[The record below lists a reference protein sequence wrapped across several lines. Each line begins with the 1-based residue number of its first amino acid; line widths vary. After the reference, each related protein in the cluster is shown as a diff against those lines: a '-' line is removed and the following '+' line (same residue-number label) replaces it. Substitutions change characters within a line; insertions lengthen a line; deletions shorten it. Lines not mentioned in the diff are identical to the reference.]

1 MCCPHACPSIDIII
15 DSGPEFPMLALNY
28 GVRIYFPKN
37 ESDAPYFCFCQVGES
52 ISEDV
57 LGTVEPRSSTSA
69 FVRWGKAFQQK
80 CSQYFSLYL
89 IGISLISGSSKGP
102 TLVAVFTK
110 LFLIC
115 AYSLK
120 YRFALVLMFFLQKKL
135 SNPREIYA
143 QFSFFARNLYGD
155 QLFRVFT
162 TTSQ

>member
-69 FVRWGKAFQQK
+69 FVRWGKACQQK

-89 IGISLISGSSKGP
+89 IGISLISGSSK
-102 TLVAVFTK
+102 
-110 LFLIC
+110 
-115 AYSLK
+115 SLK
-120 YRFALVLMFFLQKKL
+120 RGWTWTSILGLPSLDCSMFCRFRRQERSLQ
-135 SNPREIYA
+135 R
-143 QFSFFARNLYGD
+143 
-155 QLFRVFT
+155 RVENGVHGIG
-162 TTSQ
+162 SR